1 MLEFTKMHGL
11 GNDFIIFDGI
21 NQNLPNHNE
30 LAKKV
35 CDRHFGI
42 GADGMMVVKRSS
54 NSDIKMLFYNADGS
68 QAPMC
73 GNGIRCFAK
82 YVFDKK
88 LVKNKEFEVET
99 LAGIMRPRIMSSEE
113 KISFVEVNLGKAYFS
128 PKIIHANTDKE
139 KILDESI
146 EIDGNIFRISA
157 VVVGS
162 VHAVIFVDDLDKIDI
177 NVIGCKIENHQ
188 LFSNKIN
195 VNFCKI
201 IDNTNLQV
209 LTWERGVGQTLACGT
224 GAASAAVISNIL
236 YNTSKKVKVHLLG
249 GTVEIEQRNNEVFM
263 TGPAEIICQGV
274 YYDK

>member
-42 GADGMMVVKRSS
+42 GADGMMVVERSS
-54 NSDIKMLFYNADGS
+54 NSDTKMLFYNADGS

-82 YVFDKK
+82 YVFDKN
-88 LVKNKEFEVET
+88 LVKNKEFKVET
-99 LAGIMRPRIMSSEE
+99 LAGIMRPKITLSEK
-113 KISFVEVNLGKAYFS
+113 KISFVEVNLGKAYFLS
-128 PKIIHANTDKE
+128 KIIHANTNKE
-139 KILDESI
+139 KILNESI
-146 EIDGNIFRISA
+146 EIDGKMFKISA

-162 VHAVIFVDDLDKIDI
+162 VHAVIFVDDLSKIDI
-177 NVIGCKIENHQ
+177 STIGPKIENHQ
-188 LFSNKIN
+188 LFPNKIN

-201 IDNTNLQV
+201 IDDTNLQV

-224 GAASAAVISNIL
+224 GAASTAIISNIL
-236 YNTSKKVKVHLLG
+236 YNTSKKVNVHLLG
-249 GTVEIEQRNNEVFM
+249 GKVEIEQRDDEVFM
-263 TGPAEIICQGV
+263 TGPAEVICEGV
-274 YYDK
+274 YIWK

>member
-35 CDRHFGI
+35 CNRHFGI
-42 GADGMMVVKRSS
+42 GADGMMVVERSS
-54 NSDIKMLFYNADGS
+54 NSDTKMLFYNADGS

-82 YVFDKK
+82 YVFDKN
-88 LVKNKEFEVET
+88 LVKNKEFKVET
-99 LAGIMRPRIMSSEE
+99 LAGIMRPRITLSEK

-128 PKIIHANTDKE
+128 SKIIHANTNKE
-139 KILDESI
+139 KILNESI
-146 EIDGNIFRISA
+146 EIDGKMFKISA

-162 VHAVIFVDDLDKIDI
+162 VHAVIFVDDLSKIDI
-177 NVIGCKIENHQ
+177 STIGPKIENHQ
-188 LFSNKIN
+188 LFPNKIN

-201 IDNTNLQV
+201 IDDTNLQV

-224 GAASAAVISNIL
+224 GAASTAIISNIL
-236 YNTSKKVKVHLLG
+236 YNTSKKVNVHLLG
-249 GTVEIEQRNNEVFM
+249 GKVEIEQRDDEVFM
-263 TGPAEIICQGV
+263 TGPAEVICEGV
-274 YYDK
+274 YIWK

>member
-11 GNDFIIFDGI
+11 GNDFIIFDSTK
-21 NQNLPNHNE
+21 QELPNHNE

-42 GADGMMVVKRSS
+42 GADGMIVVEHSS

-82 YVFDKK
+82 YVFDKR
-88 LVKNKEFEVET
+88 LVTNKEFDVET
-99 LAGIMRPRIMSSEE
+99 LAGIMRPRITSSEE

-128 PKIIHANTDKE
+128 SKIIHANTDKE
-139 KILDESI
+139 KILNESI
-146 EIDGNIFRISA
+146 EIDGDTFRISA

-177 NVIGCKIENHQ
+177 NAIGYKIENHQ
-188 LFSNKIN
+188 LFPNKIN

-201 IDNTNLQV
+201 IDDANLQV

-236 YNTSKKVKVHLLG
+236 HNTSKKVNVHLLG
-249 GTVEIEQRNNEVFM
+249 GTVEIEQRDNEVFM
-263 TGPAEIICQGV
+263 TGPAEVICQGV
-274 YYDK
+274 YYEK